1 VSINKFHDR
10 WRLLIGECEHPDL
23 TIAGKL
29 ILLRLVD
36 YTNSKDFTAWPS
48 FNTLAD
54 DLRLN
59 RSTVIRAV
67 NAGRKVGLL
76 KRTRQGGKTRRGGTS
91 NRYTFDPRYDPDL
104 VAGAPPGQDE
114 RPSGRGAINL
124 VAGVHRPSGRRA
136 TQSSDLSSKGSSEPA
151 PPSSSVEPSAVVAD
165 KKRPKR
171 TPEEL
176 TAEMATLDA
185 QMAAAGVDMSRSRRR
200 NGAAVKGLTEQEQ
213 ASWTEP
219 KPIGPATESLV
230 RNINSKLKH

>member
-1 VSINKFHDR
+1 VT
-10 WRLLIGECEHPDL
+10 GV
-23 TIAGKL
+23 T
-29 ILLRLVD
+29 
-36 YTNSKDFTAWPS
+36 
-48 FNTLAD
+48 
-54 DLRLN
+54 
-59 RSTVIRAV
+59 
-67 NAGRKVGLL
+67 
-76 KRTRQGGKTRRGGTS
+76 
-91 NRYTFDPRYDPDL
+91 
-104 VAGAPPGQDE
+104 
-114 RPSGRGAINL
+114 RPSD
-124 VAGVHRPSGRRA
+124 RRD
-136 TQSSDLSSKGSSEPA
+136 TQSSDLSPEGSSEPA
-151 PPSSSVEPSAVVAD
+151 PPSSSVKTAAVVAD